1 MIERRDQ
8 ERLDAVARTYL
19 DRESPAPRLVVV
31 AGEDP
36 RSTQD
41 TVRCLQRA
49 ATGIGLP
56 TVLLS
61 SHSEVVD
68 LELAH
73 DRTAPLIVYHHGAV
87 SEQQLS
93 RLRPPQDG
101 GVDLLLWDHPRRS
114 KIGLRT
120 LYMLGLWSWA
130 LRPWQSRCLVPP
142 ADGHDP
148 PLRDLRTRM
157 RTGLESLDTE
167 RPFEVLERPGAYH
180 SEACA
185 TLLGQVLQALLASST
200 RRRAVNRHE
209 LAPRGGGLATRVRT
223 SVAMLALLC
232 VAGLDARSTLA
243 TPITVEVR
251 GVDLAAPTAIAQDGS
266 QVFTGPFFFLR
277 VQPGV
282 GTLLEDGGVLVSTER
297 TQLHAKLGDEDLL
310 FDGTQ
315 RSIDDAL
322 VVHAAE
328 FSAEVRRGSVRAGPD
343 GIVIE
348 PQMSGPQL
356 PGRQGLLITGVM
368 LVMILLMVWRASSV
382 RRKLDQPYVSVRRRK
397 RDLEG

>member
-1 MIERRDQ
+1 MIERRDH

-19 DRESPAPRLVVV
+19 DREGPAPRLVVV

-36 RSTQD
+36 RSTQE

-61 SHSEVVD
+61 GNSEVVD

-101 GVDLLLWDHPRRS
+101 GVDLLLWDHPQRS

-120 LYMLGLWSWA
+120 LYLLGLWSWA
-130 LRPWQSRCLVPP
+130 LRPWQARCLVPP
-142 ADGHDP
+142 AVGEDP
-148 PLRDLRTRM
+148 PLRELRTRL
-157 RTGLESLDTE
+157 RVGLEALDTE
-167 RPFEVLERPGAYH
+167 GPFEVLERPGAYH
-180 SEACA
+180 SEACT

-200 RRRAVNRHE
+200 RRRVVNRHE
-209 LAPRGGGLATRVRT
+209 PPPRGGLEARVRS
-223 SVAMLALLC
+223 SVAALAFLC
-232 VAGLDARSTLA
+232 VVSLDVMSALA
-243 TPITVEVR
+243 TPTTVEVR
-251 GVDLAAPTAIAQDGS
+251 GVDLAAPTAIAHDGS
-266 QVFTGPFFFLR
+266 QVFTGPFYFLR

-297 TQLHAKLGDEDLL
+297 TQLHATLDDVDLA
-310 FDGTQ
+310 FDDSEH
-315 RSIDDAL
+315 RIEKAL
-322 VVHAAE
+322 VLHAAE